1 MRDLVVLFWLVFLI
15 FFWICEIIRLIYY
28 YFIFNCNKVIKY
40 IYFVILMYKYGKRIN
55 LDFEYWKMDLFFCF

>member
-15 FFWICEIIRLIYY
+15 FFWIYEIIRLNYY

-40 IYFVILMYKYGKRIN
+40 IYVVILMYKYGKRIN
-55 LDFEYWKMDLFFCF
+55 